1 MGQRQLIV
9 IGILL
14 VIALSFVAYAAQTMQ
29 NKRKNLS
36 QKQKIAGIVKRFNF
50 YYDFV
55 PTRSIFRKMYMQI
68 GNLAVYNF
76 VESRIVS
83 VQFFERSITM
93 AVVVFVV
100 GIFGF
105 RDLVSA
111 TFALAFAI
119 VILQNNIQS
128 KIDEV
133 NFRTYQAMSALLG
146 SLRETYT
153 RTHSVSDSLNECMC
167 PEILQLQVEKIY
179 KIVTGID
186 GNHLLSAFYEECP
199 NRIMRTLATT
209 CYIRSDTGEDK
220 SVGSPFKDALGLIKD
235 EVDMEMRR
243 QYQQRLL
250 FKSLDRLPFVPLFLY
265 PAIVLAYGKILPAT
279 TAVFQSF
286 WGYIIKL
293 TIIIVCVVCFYILT
307 TINNASVAAIDDR
320 NDIIKSLIARP
331 RIKKFART
339 LTPRAFKKRSQIL
352 EDMKGCLSSKDIEY
366 FYLEKFLYMLMFM
379 SIMVVISIFVIIA
392 SRSSVY
398 NSTQAVTMTSTLT
411 LTKAQHQQML
421 EYDSEVLKYPEVPN
435 DDDGQMSKRVKKI
448 VPLATD
454 LDVESQVTRIIDKY
468 KTYHNLHFWWWF
480 GILYVAAGIMGWCLP
495 NLMLRLRVSMVKEE
509 ATLDVLQLQTVIA
522 ILMDTPMDTMTVI
535 YWLMRSSDIH
545 KYILADCY
553 NMYPYDPE
561 EAIQRLKEAVTIPEF
576 VQICDK
582 LKLTV
587 FQISM
592 LEAFED
598 LVKDR
603 ASVMKIREM
612 TQEAE
617 LKSKRSKASPIAMAP
632 MVTWIVLCFILPI
645 IIITINSAVSL
656 MSKLKGVFE

>member
-1 MGQRQLIV
+1 MVTRSSIV
-9 IGILL
+9 IAIILI
-14 VIALSFVAYAAQTMQ
+14 IAGAFIAYAAQTMQ
-29 NKRKNLS
+29 VRKKNLS
-36 QKQKIAGIVKRFNF
+36 KKQKVTNTLKRFDF
-50 YYDFV
+50 YYDFI
-55 PTRSIFRKMYMQI
+55 PTRNMFRKMYMQV
-68 GNLAVYNF
+68 GNLAVYNYI
-76 VESRIVS
+76 ESHVVS
-83 VQFFERSITM
+83 VQFFERSMVM
-93 AVVVFVV
+93 AIVIFVV
-100 GIFGF
+100 GIVGF
-105 RDLVSA
+105 QDLVSA
-111 TFALAFAI
+111 TFALAFAV
-119 VILQNNIQS
+119 VILQNNIQG

-146 SLRETYT
+146 SLRETYA
-153 RTHSVSDSLNECMC
+153 RTHSVADSLNECMC
-167 PEILQLQVEKIY
+167 PEILQLQVDKIY
-179 KIVTGID
+179 KIVTAVN
-186 GNHLLSAFYEECP
+186 GNHLLSEFYEECP
-199 NRIMRTLATT
+199 NRIMKTLATT
-209 CYIRSDTGEDK
+209 CYIRNDTGEDK

-293 TIIIVCVVCFYILT
+293 AIIIVALTCFYILT

-320 NDIIKSLIARP
+320 NDLIKSMIARP
-331 RIKKFART
+331 YIKKFAKT
-339 LTPRAFKKRSQIL
+339 LVPRHYKKRSKI
-352 EDMKGCLSSKDIEY
+352 EDDMQGCLSSKDIEY
-366 FYLEKFLYMLMFM
+366 LYLEKFIYMCLFGV
-379 SIMVVISIFVIIA
+379 IMCIISIFVVIA
-392 SRSSVY
+392 SRTSVY

-411 LTKAQHQQML
+411 LTKSQKEQML
-421 EYDSEVLKYPEVPN
+421 ELDADILKQPEAPN
-435 DDDGQMSKRVKKI
+435 DDDGQLTKRVKKI

-454 LDVESQVTRIIDKY
+454 LDLDSQVTRIKDKY
-468 KTYHNLHFWWWF
+468 NTYHNLHFWWWF
-480 GILYVAAGIMGWCLP
+480 GILYVLAGVLGWYLP
-495 NLMLRLRVSMVKEE
+495 NIMLRLRVAMVKEE

-535 YWLMRSSDIH
+535 YWMMRSSDIH
-545 KYILADCY
+545 RNILADCY
-553 NMYPYDPE
+553 NMYPRDPE
-561 EAIQRLKEAVTIPEF
+561 DSIQRLKEAVTIPEF

-582 LKLTV
+582 LKLTI

-617 LKSKRSKASPIAMAP
+617 LKAKRNKASPIAMAP
-632 MVTWIVLCFILPI
+632 MVTWIVLCFVLPI
-645 IIITINSAVSL
+645 VVITINSAVSL
-656 MSKLKGVFE
+656 MSKLKGVFS